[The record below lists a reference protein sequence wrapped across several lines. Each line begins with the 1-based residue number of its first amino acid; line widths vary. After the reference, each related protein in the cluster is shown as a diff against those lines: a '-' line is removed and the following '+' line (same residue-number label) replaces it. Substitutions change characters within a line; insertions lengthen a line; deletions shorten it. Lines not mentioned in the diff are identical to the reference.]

1 MQQVTVILRINY
13 FYYFSKKN
21 NNACFRFFLAHTL
34 RSSVT
39 TYKHPFKMHKFFVK
53 I

>member
-1 MQQVTVILRINY
+1 MLALI
-13 FYYFSKKN
+13 
-21 NNACFRFFLAHTL
+21 FLAHTL

-39 TYKHPFKMHKFFVK
+39 AYKHPLKMHKFFVK